1 MKVLVTGGAGFI
13 GSHLVHTLAAAGDT
27 VRVLDDLSSGRARN
41 LDGVTGDVELVK
53 GDLRDPLAVRKALA
67 EVEVVHH
74 LAALPSV
81 ARSVADPLGSHQVN
95 VEGTLTLLLEARD
108 AGARRLVY
116 ASSSSVY
123 GDTPVLPKHEEM
135 PVAPRSPYAA
145 AKLAGEAYCRAFARV
160 YPLETVCLRFF
171 NVFGPRQDPASPY
184 AAVVPRVVTRMLA
197 GEPAEVNG
205 DGRQTRD
212 FTYVANA
219 IEACRLAAAAGPEA
233 VGEAMNVGCG
243 QRISVLGLVGLVN
256 DLLGRRIEP
265 VFRPARDG
273 DVRDSQAAI
282 AKAGR
287 LLGYR
292 PLVDV
297 REGLAATVNW
307 FADLPRELS
316 NDDHEHAGR

>member
-1 MKVLVTGGAGFI
+1 MNVLVTGGAGFI
-13 GSHLVHTLAAAGDT
+13 GSHLVHTMAAAGDT
-27 VRVLDDLSSGRARN
+27 VRVLDDLSTGRVGN

-53 GDLRDPLAVRKALA
+53 GDIRDPMAVRKALA
-67 EVEVVHH
+67 DIEVVHH

-95 VEGTLTLLLEARD
+95 VEGTLNLLLEARD

-219 IEACRLAAAAGPEA
+219 VEACRLAAAGPEP

-243 QRISVLGLVGLVN
+243 QRISVLDLVGLVN
-256 DLLGRRIEP
+256 GLLGRSIEP
-265 VFRPARDG
+265 VFRPIRDG

-297 REGLAATVNW
+297 RQGLAATVNW
-307 FADLPRELS
+307 FAGLPRELS
-316 NDDHEHAGR
+316 DHDDQPAGF

>member
-1 MKVLVTGGAGFI
+1 MNVLVTGGAGFI

-27 VRVLDDLSSGRARN
+27 VRVLDDLSTGRAGN

-53 GDLRDPLAVRKALA
+53 GDIRDPLAVRKALA
-67 EVEVVHH
+67 DIEIVHH

-95 VEGTLTLLLEARD
+95 VEGTLNLLLEARD
-108 AGARRLVY
+108 AGSRRLVY

-171 NVFGPRQDPASPY
+171 NIFGPRQDPASPY

-219 IEACRLAAAAGPEA
+219 VEACRLAAAAGPEP
-233 VGEAMNVGCG
+233 VGEAMNVGGG
-243 QRISVLGLVGLVN
+243 QRISVLDLVGLIN
-256 DLLGRRIEP
+256 DLLGRSIEP
-265 VFRPARDG
+265 VFRPIRDG
-273 DVRDSQAAI
+273 DVHDSQAAI
-282 AKAGR
+282 AKAER
-287 LLGYR
+287 LLDYR

-297 REGLAATVNW
+297 RQGLAATVNW
-307 FADLPRELS
+307 FAGLPRALS
-316 NDDHEHAGR
+316 NHDDEHAGF